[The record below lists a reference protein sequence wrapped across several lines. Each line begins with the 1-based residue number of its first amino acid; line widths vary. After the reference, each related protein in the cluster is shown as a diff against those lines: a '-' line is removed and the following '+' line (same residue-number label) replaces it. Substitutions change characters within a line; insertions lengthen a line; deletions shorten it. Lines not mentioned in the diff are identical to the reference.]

1 LSPCRRP
8 GRPKDP
14 AVGPRFLRSVGVVT
28 MPRGQVK
35 WFSDQKGYGFIQQED
50 GGQDVFVHHSNI
62 TMDGFRSLAEG
73 QAVEYELESG
83 PKGPKAVN
91 VRLV

>member
-1 LSPCRRP
+1 ML
-8 GRPKDP
+8 
-14 AVGPRFLRSVGVVT
+14 
-28 MPRGQVK
+28 RGQVK

-50 GGQDVFVHHSNI
+50 GGQDVFVHHSSI

-73 QAVEYELESG
+73 QAVEYDLEDG

-91 VRLV
+91 VRPV

>member
-1 LSPCRRP
+1 M
-8 GRPKDP
+8 
-14 AVGPRFLRSVGVVT
+14 A
-28 MPRGQVK
+28 RGQVK

-50 GGQDVFVHHSNI
+50 GGQDVFVHHSSI

-83 PKGPKAVN
+83 PKGPKAIN
-91 VRLV
+91 VRPV

>member
-1 LSPCRRP
+1 
-8 GRPKDP
+8 
-14 AVGPRFLRSVGVVT
+14 

-50 GGQDVFVHHSNI
+50 GGQDVFVHHSSI

-73 QAVEYELESG
+73 QAVEYELENG
-83 PKGPKAVN
+83 PKGPKAIN
-91 VRLV
+91 VRPV

>member
-1 LSPCRRP
+1 
-8 GRPKDP
+8 
-14 AVGPRFLRSVGVVT
+14 

-50 GGQDVFVHHSNI
+50 GGQDVFVHHSSI

-73 QAVEYELESG
+73 QAVEYELENG

-91 VRLV
+91 VRPV

>member
-1 LSPCRRP
+1 
-8 GRPKDP
+8 
-14 AVGPRFLRSVGVVT
+14 

-35 WFSDQKGYGFIQQED
+35 WFSDPKGFGFIQQEG
-50 GGQDVFVHHSNI
+50 GGQDVFVHHSSI
-62 TMDGFRSLAEG
+62 TMEGFRSLAEG
-73 QAVEYELESG
+73 QAVEYDLEDG

>member
-1 LSPCRRP
+1 
-8 GRPKDP
+8 
-14 AVGPRFLRSVGVVT
+14 